1 MFAPL
6 IGHDLD
12 DDQIGVLAD
21 PLRAPNSGLPTVEN
35 AIRGGSW
42 MVGPPELIT
51 EKLMELQDRWPGL
64 EQIQVNVTAMSS
76 PLSMTLEQ
84 LDLFATEVMPTF
96 KNQVDEVQEPA
107 D

>member
-1 MFAPL
+1 
-6 IGHDLD
+6 
-12 DDQIGVLAD
+12 
-21 PLRAPNSGLPTVEN
+21 
-35 AIRGGSW
+35 

-64 EQIQVNVTAMSS
+64 EQIQVNVTAMGS